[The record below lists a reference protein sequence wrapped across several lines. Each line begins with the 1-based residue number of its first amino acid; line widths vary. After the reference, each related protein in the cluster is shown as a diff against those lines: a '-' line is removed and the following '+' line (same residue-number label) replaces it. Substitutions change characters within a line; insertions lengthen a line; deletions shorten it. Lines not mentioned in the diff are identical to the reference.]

1 MKVDPAK
8 VREFEDSESFYA
20 WLSRHRDREDE
31 LWIKI
36 HKVNSGLKSITAK
49 QAIDVALCWGWIDGI
64 RKAFDDKSYLQR
76 YTPRRKGSVWSQIN
90 VDNVERLI
98 AEGRMTEHGLREVDA
113 AKEDGRWAR
122 AYAGGAVMELPED
135 LRAAIKAEPK
145 ATAMLAKLNAQ
156 NRYALAWRVHNMKT
170 EAGRRRAIERFV
182 DMLRR
187 GETIY
192 PQRDR

>member
-90 VDNVERLI
+90 VDNVQRLI